1 MSPTFTPIRLTII
14 DFLGVFLPGMVW
26 TVLFFTLREMVSP
39 QWNIKPTDPLK
50 VAFFI
55 ATLPK
60 ELSGHEYGAPFYV
73 GLALLSILI
82 GYFNMAL
89 STYPA
94 EWISI
99 RVPSFIIIII
109 MIIKVLFVYLFK
121 CPCKIQK
128 IHQKIQKKIDN
139 RENKPRVLEFFPFK
153 DYYEK
158 EQKFL
163 YSSIKKIV
171 NAELQI
177 QEESDNVK
185 IEKLASY
192 QPFEICKRLLKIRQP
207 VLWEEAQYREAQVR
221 MLASLFLASLFNLIL
236 STLAIKEE
244 PSWIFTSLVITIIV
258 GQTFRKRRFR
268 EVEDVYISTLLVRN
282 SVLPSSNSNS
292 DKIK

>member
-26 TVLFFTLREMVSP
+26 TILFFTLREMVSP

-55 ATLPK
+55 VTLPK

-99 RVPSFIIIII
+99 RVSSFIRK
-109 MIIKVLFVYLFK
+109 IKASFINLFK
-121 CPCKIQK
+121 CFWKIKKNQETQETQEIKDNFPYQK
-128 IHQKIQKKIDN
+128 YYE
-139 RENKPRVLEFFPFK
+139 ENK
-153 DYYEK
+153 
-158 EQKFL
+158 KFL

-192 QPFEICKRLLKIRQP
+192 EPFEICKRLLKIRQP

-221 MLASLFLASLFNLIL
+221 MLASLLLASLFNLIL

-244 PSWIFTSLVITIIV
+244 PSWMFTSLVITIII
-258 GQTFRKRRFR
+258 GQTFRNRRFR
-268 EVEDVYISTLLVRN
+268 EVEDVYISTLLLRN
-282 SVLPSSNSNS
+282 SVPPSSNSNS
-292 DKIK
+292 DKIN

>member
-39 QWNIKPTDPLK
+39 QWNIKPTDPL
-50 VAFFI
+50 
-55 ATLPK
+55 K

-128 IHQKIQKKIDN
+128 IHQEIQKKN
-139 RENKPRVLEFFPFK
+139 R
-153 DYYEK
+153 
-158 EQKFL
+158 
-163 YSSIKKIV
+163 
-171 NAELQI
+171 
-177 QEESDNVK
+177 
-185 IEKLASY
+185 
-192 QPFEICKRLLKIRQP
+192 
-207 VLWEEAQYREAQVR
+207 
-221 MLASLFLASLFNLIL
+221 
-236 STLAIKEE
+236 
-244 PSWIFTSLVITIIV
+244 
-258 GQTFRKRRFR
+258 
-268 EVEDVYISTLLVRN
+268 
-282 SVLPSSNSNS
+282 
-292 DKIK
+292 

>member
-99 RVPSFIIIII
+99 RVSSFIRNIIC
-109 MIIKVLFVYLFK
+109 LFN
-121 CPCKIQK
+121 CPCKK
-128 IHQKIQKKIDN
+128 KIQETIYEFPYHNYYKK
-139 RENKPRVLEFFPFK
+139 EP
-153 DYYEK
+153 
-158 EQKFL
+158 QFL

-192 QPFEICKRLLKIRQP
+192 EPFEICKRLLKIRQP

-244 PSWIFTSLVITIIV
+244 PSWMFTSLVITIII
-258 GQTFRKRRFR
+258 GQTFRNRRFR

-282 SVLPSSNSNS
+282 SVPPSSNSNS

>member
-26 TVLFFTLREMVSP
+26 TILFFTLREMVSP

-99 RVPSFIIIII
+99 RVSSVIRKIKASFIN
-109 MIIKVLFVYLFK
+109 LFK
-121 CPCKIQK
+121 CFWKIKKNQETQETQEIKDNFPYQK
-128 IHQKIQKKIDN
+128 YYE
-139 RENKPRVLEFFPFK
+139 ENK
-153 DYYEK
+153 
-158 EQKFL
+158 KFL

-192 QPFEICKRLLKIRQP
+192 EPFEICKRLLKIRQP

-221 MLASLFLASLFNLIL
+221 MLASLLLASLFNLIL

-244 PSWIFTSLVITIIV
+244 PSWMFTSLVITIII
-258 GQTFRKRRFR
+258 GQTFRNRRFR

-282 SVLPSSNSNS
+282 SVPPSSNSNS
-292 DKIK
+292 DKIN